1 MTHDPS
7 TEHTARDRA
16 EAAYDALS
24 DRVETRVQDAL
35 NRLPAD
41 LKPKLRG
48 WLHLGAIPAS
58 ALLCLALLVVADDT
72 ADRAAVAVFTA
83 TSLLLFSVS
92 AIYHRGT
99 WQPGMAGLLRRLD
112 HANIFLIIAG
122 TYTPYAVLLLPPER
136 ARLLLTLVWS
146 GAALGVLFR
155 LVWLGAPRW
164 TYVAAYVALGW
175 VALFF
180 LPDLVRAGGWVVLTC
195 MLLGG
200 LLYTIGAVVYATKK
214 PDPSPRWF
222 GYHEVFHALTIA
234 AWLSFYVGIAVSLS
248 RA

>member
-1 MTHDPS
+1 MTHDAH
-7 TEHTARDRA
+7 TEHSARERA

-24 DRVETRVQDAL
+24 DRVETRMQGAID
-35 NRLPAD
+35 RLPSQV
-41 LKPKLRG
+41 KPRLRG
-48 WLHLGAIPAS
+48 WLHLGAIPVA
-58 ALLCLALLVVADDT
+58 AILCLALLVVADDT
-72 ADRAAVAVFTA
+72 ADRAAVAVYTGA
-83 TSLLLFSVS
+83 SLLLFSVS
-92 AIYHRGT
+92 AIYKRGE
-99 WQPGMAGLLRRLD
+99 WSQRMASFLRRLE

-122 TYTPYAVLLLPPER
+122 TYTPYAVLLLTPDR

-146 GAALGVLFR
+146 GAAVGVFFR

-164 TYVAAYVALGW
+164 TYVTAYIALGW

-180 LPDLVRAGGWVVLTC
+180 LPDLARAGGWLVLSF

-200 LLYTIGAVVYATKK
+200 LAYTIGAIVYATRK

-234 AWLSFYVGIAVSLS
+234 AWLSFYVGIAVSLA
-248 RA
+248 RT

>member
-1 MTHDPS
+1 MTHDAH
-7 TEHTARDRA
+7 TEHSARERA

-24 DRVETRVQDAL
+24 DRVETRMQGAID
-35 NRLPAD
+35 RLPSQV
-41 LKPKLRG
+41 KPKLRG
-48 WLHLGAIPAS
+48 WLHLGAIPVA
-58 ALLCLALLVVADDT
+58 AVLCLALLVVTDDT
-72 ADRAAVAVFTA
+72 AARAAVAVYTGA
-83 TSLLLFSVS
+83 TLLLFSVS

-99 WQPGMAGLLRRLD
+99 WPPRMASFLRRLD

-122 TYTPYAVLLLPPER
+122 TYTPYAVLLLSPDR
-136 ARLLLTLVWS
+136 ARLLLTLVWA
-146 GAALGVLFR
+146 GAAIGVFFR

-164 TYVAAYVALGW
+164 TYVTAYVALGW

-180 LPDLVRAGGWVVLTC
+180 LPDLARAGGWLVLGF

-200 LLYTIGAVVYATKK
+200 LLYTVGAVVYATRK

-234 AWLSFYVGIAVSLS
+234 AWLSFYVGVAVSLA
-248 RA
+248 RT

>member
-1 MTHDPS
+1 MTHDAP
-7 TEHTARDRA
+7 TEHSARERA

-24 DRVETRVQDAL
+24 DRVETRMQGAIDRRPSQV
-35 NRLPAD
+35 
-41 LKPKLRG
+41 KPKLRG
-48 WLHLGAIPAS
+48 WLHLGAIPVS
-58 ALLCLALLVVADDT
+58 AILCLALLVVADDT
-72 ADRAAVAVFTA
+72 ADRAAVAVYTGA
-83 TSLLLFSVS
+83 SLLLFSVS

-99 WQPGMAGLLRRLD
+99 WPPRMASFLRRLD

-122 TYTPYAVLLLPPER
+122 TYTPYAVLLLSPDR

-146 GAALGVLFR
+146 GAVIGVFFR
-155 LVWLGAPRW
+155 LAWLGAPRW
-164 TYVAAYVALGW
+164 TYVTAYVALGW

-180 LPDLVRAGGWVVLTC
+180 LPDLARAGGWLVLTF

-200 LLYTIGAVVYATKK
+200 LLYTVGAVVYATRK

-234 AWLSFYVGIAVSLS
+234 AWLSFYVGIAVSLA

>member
-7 TEHTARDRA
+7 TEQSARDRA

-24 DRVETRVQDAL
+24 DRVETRMQGAL
-35 NRLPAD
+35 DRIPPQ

-48 WLHLGAIPAS
+48 WLHLGAIPAA
-58 ALLCLALLVVADDT
+58 ALLCLGLLVVADDT

-99 WQPGMAGLLRRLD
+99 WAPGMAAFLRRLD

-122 TYTPYAVLLLPPER
+122 TYTPYAVLLLSPER
-136 ARLLLTLVWS
+136 ARLLLILVWT
-146 GAALGVLFR
+146 GAIAGVLFR

-175 VALFF
+175 VAVFF
-180 LPDLVRAGGWVVLTC
+180 LPELVRAGGWLVISF
-195 MLLGG
+195 MLIGG
-200 LLYTIGAVVYATKK
+200 LLYTAGAVVYATKK

-234 AWLSFYVGIAVSLS
+234 AWLSFYVGIAISLA